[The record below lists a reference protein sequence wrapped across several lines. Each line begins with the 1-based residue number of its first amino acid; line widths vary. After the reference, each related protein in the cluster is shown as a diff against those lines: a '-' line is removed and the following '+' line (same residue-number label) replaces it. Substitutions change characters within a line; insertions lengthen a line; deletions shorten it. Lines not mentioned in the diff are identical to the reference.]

1 MSQLISSSNP
11 HLPPYTLRH
20 STRARRLRITVAR
33 GGVVV
38 VVVPRG
44 MSVQKAE
51 AFVRAKADWIRRA
64 LLRAREATSLL
75 PYAWPAR
82 REYLAHRAEAKAV
95 VLARVT
101 RIAAQYY
108 QRGASRE
115 LSYGAVTI
123 RNQKSLWGSCSR
135 KRNLSFNFRI
145 IFLPPAAQDYIVAH
159 ELSHLV
165 HFNHSA
171 KFWAMVAE
179 AVPEYK
185 EIRKE
190 LRGKWRLG

>member
-33 GGVVV
+33 GGLVVV
-38 VVVPRG
+38 TVPRG

-95 VLARVT
+95 VLARVA
-101 RIAAQYY
+101 RIAARYD
-108 QRGASRE
+108 

-171 KFWAMVAE
+171 KFWAMVAG
-179 AVPEYK
+179 AVPDYK
-185 EIRKE
+185 EIRRE
-190 LRGKWRLG
+190 LRGKWRL

>member
-1 MSQLISSSNP
+1 M
-11 HLPPYTLRH
+11 
-20 STRARRLRITVAR
+20 RITVNR
-33 GGVVV
+33 GEVVTV
-38 VVVPRG
+38 TVPRG

-51 AFVRAKADWIRRA
+51 AFVWARAAWIRRA
-64 LLRAREATSLL
+64 VLRAREATSLL

-82 REYLAHRAEAKAV
+82 REYLAHKREAEASTR
-95 VLARVT
+95 ARVA
-101 RIAAQYY
+101 RIAAGY
-108 QRGASRE
+108 QSGASRG
-115 LSYGAVTI
+115 LTYGEVMV

-135 KRNLSFNFRI
+135 QRNLSFNFRI

-159 ELSHLV
+159 ELSHLA

-179 AVPEYK
+179 AVPNYK